1 MIQCRAALVITGTI
15 KGTSRDL
22 VYQEIDLESLA
33 DRRWSRK
40 IFFFH
45 EIVNGLLPSYLQ
57 PYLNH
62 FNDGEY
68 HTNSACH
75 IYIYIYVI

>member
-1 MIQCRAALVITGTI
+1 MIQCRAALVFTGTI

-45 EIVNGLLPSYLQ
+45 KIVNGLLPSYLQ
-57 PYLNH
+57 AYLNH
-62 FNDGEY
+62 YNDGEY

-75 IYIYIYVI
+75 IYIYIYI